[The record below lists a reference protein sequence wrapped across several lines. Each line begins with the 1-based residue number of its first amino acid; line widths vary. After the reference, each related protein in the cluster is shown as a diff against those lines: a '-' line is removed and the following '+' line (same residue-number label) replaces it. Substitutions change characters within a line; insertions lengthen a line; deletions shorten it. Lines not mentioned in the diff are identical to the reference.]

1 MNNFLLGTVNA
12 TVLFHL
18 SVVEILFKLYNRE
31 DELSKRGVELL
42 VQNDFFDLYVRG
54 EDVVIDLKKAG
65 FPLKSFDMITNQNPR
80 VKIASFPALRKAL
93 TEVGNG
99 HKIGYYLPLIE
110 VIVSPDQMKAEVMIN
125 MTITE
130 FQAEKNRLLQMIRKS
145 LDEHDVV
152 YGIVNLTED
161 DLFPGAPVIA
171 AAGREPEKG
180 DDAQIT
186 YIEKPERKPVIRED
200 GLADYYEMNFVTHV
214 QEGDWLGEKIAPTEG
229 KAGKNILGEHVA
241 ASPGNDAKL
250 RYDRKSVVEVEEQG
264 KIVLRALFG
273 GALEFVDDVVGVG
286 KHLIINGDVG
296 PETGSI
302 TFDGAVTVYGTV
314 MAGYSVKATGDIS
327 IEGNEG
333 VTNAKEICSSE
344 GDLYIKGGVFG
355 GDITLIEASG
365 NMYIKHANN
374 CRLFAKNIHVGLYIL
389 GSDVVGETVFVD
401 KQRGKIIGGRIEALF
416 RIECGFAG
424 NTHERT
430 THLYAKGIDKD
441 VIYQEIQQLAL
452 ELKELQ
458 KTARNLETQLAL
470 INGGL
475 SSQLRGEQADAYDK
489 LQKTLQ
495 AGRDKMFEIDREI
508 QVGLYKI
515 KTAKP
520 PQIEVAREAYPGV
533 IIQIGSKSSL
543 LNKTTKG
550 VFEVVDK
557 ILNV

>member
-1 MNNFLLGTVNA
+1 M
-12 TVLFHL
+12 
-18 SVVEILFKLYNRE
+18 
-31 DELSKRGVELL
+31 SKRGVELL
-42 VQNDFFDLYVRG
+42 VQNDFFNLFVIG
-54 EDVVIDLKKAG
+54 EDVVIDLKKTG

-80 VKIASFPALRKAL
+80 VKISSFPALRKAL

-99 HKIGYYLPLIE
+99 HKIGYYLPQIE
-110 VIVSPDQMKAEVMIN
+110 VMVSPDNMKAEVVIN
-125 MTITE
+125 MTILE
-130 FQAEKNRLLQMIRKS
+130 FQTEIHRLLHLVRKS
-145 LDEHDVV
+145 LDDHGVV
-152 YGIVNLTED
+152 FGLLDLAVED
-161 DLFPGAPVIA
+161 LYPGSIFVA
-171 AAGREPEKG
+171 AAGREPKKG
-180 DDAQIT
+180 EDAKIT
-186 YIEKPERKPVIRED
+186 YIEKPEKKPVIRED

-214 QEGDWLGEKIAPTEG
+214 EEGDWLGEKTPSTEG
-229 KAGKNILGEHVA
+229 KAGKDVYGNIVA
-241 ASPGNDAKL
+241 AMRGSDAKL

-264 KIVLRALFG
+264 KFVLRALFG
-273 GALEFVDDVVGVG
+273 GALEFVDDIVSVG

-314 MAGYSVKATGDIS
+314 MSGYSVNATGDIS

-355 GDITLIEASG
+355 GDVSLIEASG
-365 NMYIKHANN
+365 DMYIKHANN
-374 CRLFAKNIHVGLYIL
+374 CRLFSKNIHVGSYIL
-389 GSDVVGETVFVD
+389 GSDVVGETVLVD
-401 KQRGKIIGGRIEALF
+401 KEKGRIIGGRIEALF
-416 RIECGFAG
+416 RIECAFAG
-424 NTHERT
+424 NAHERT

-441 VIYQEIQQLAL
+441 LIYQEIQQMAL

-458 KTARNLETQLAL
+458 KTAGHLETQLSL
-470 INGGL
+470 LDDEL
-475 SSQLRGEQADAYDK
+475 SNQLHGERAEAYDK
-489 LQKTLQ
+489 LHKTLQ
-495 AGRDKMFEIDREI
+495 AGRNKMFELDREI

-520 PQIEVAREAYPGV
+520 PQIEVSREAYPGV

-557 ILNV
+557 TLNV

>member
-1 MNNFLLGTVNA
+1 M
-12 TVLFHL
+12 
-18 SVVEILFKLYNRE
+18 
-31 DELSKRGVELL
+31 SKRGVELL
-42 VQNDFFDLYVRG
+42 VQNDFFDLYVIE
-54 EDVVIDLKKAG
+54 EDVVIDLKKTG
-65 FPLKSFDMITNQNPR
+65 FPLKSFDMITNQHPR
-80 VKIASFPALRKAL
+80 IKIASFPALRKAL
-93 TEVGNG
+93 TEVGDG

-110 VIVSPDQMKAEVMIN
+110 VIVSPDHMKAEVIMN

-130 FQAEKNRLLQMIRKS
+130 FQTEKPRLLHLIRKS
-145 LDEHDVV
+145 LDDHGVIF
-152 YGIVNLTED
+152 GITNLTED
-161 DLFPGAPVIA
+161 ELYPGTPILA
-171 AAGREPEKG
+171 AVGREPEKG

-186 YIEKPERKPVIRED
+186 YIEKPEKKPVIRED

-214 QEGDWLGEKIAPTEG
+214 EEGDWLGEKIPPTDG
-229 KAGKNILGEHVA
+229 KPGKDVFGINVA
-241 ASPGNDAKL
+241 AVRGNDAKL
-250 RYDRKSVVEVEEQG
+250 RFDRKSVVEVVEQG

-273 GALEFVDDVVGVG
+273 GALEFVDDNVSVG

-314 MAGYSVKATGDIS
+314 IAGYSVNATGDIS

-355 GDITLIEASG
+355 GDISLIEASG
-365 NMYIKHANN
+365 DMYIKHANN
-374 CRLFAKNIHVGLYIL
+374 CRLFAKNINVGLYIL
-389 GSDVVGETVFVD
+389 GSDVVGETVLVD
-401 KQRGKIIGGRIEALF
+401 KLRGKIIGGRIEALY

-441 VIYQEIQQLAL
+441 VIYQEIQQMAL

-458 KTARNLETQLAL
+458 KTAGNVETQLAV
-470 INGGL
+470 IDGGL

-489 LQKTLQ
+489 LQKALQ
-495 AGRDKMFEIDREI
+495 ASRDKMFELDREI

-557 ILNV
+557 VLNV